1 MIDLSKHEIKTRVTY
16 PGSEDEWYEIRYI
29 SPKKREE
36 LISKY
41 KEGEKL
47 DWQTLKYIL
56 VDWGGVRSGDEELE
70 CIEKNIKI
78 FFKAAKEDRVQ
89 WLYEMAFT
97 PAMFSPNKELYLKN
111 LNGLLNT
118 LNKSN
123 ATNGSS
129 EIAELV

>member
-36 LISKY
+36 LVSKY
-41 KEGEKL
+41 NEDEEL
-47 DWQTLKYIL
+47 DWQTLKYLL
-56 VDWGGVRSGDEELE
+56 VDWGGVKYGDEQFD

-78 FFKAAKEDRVQ
+78 FFEIAKDRIQ
-89 WLYEMAFT
+89 WLYQMAFV

-123 ATNGSS
+123 VTNGSS